1 MWQQDVCLDF
11 LVEPLSSDHIF
22 SATQTGSQST
32 VQWLSQPWLPENV
45 QASLC
50 LGTEVVCYGVHLSR
64 APCAQDTG
72 TEGHKRFLFFHEEA
86 DSLLAPEE
94 AKMLNGHIA
103 AQGPHRFRKQLH
115 VLQRGGRCVPQMG
128 L

>member
-1 MWQQDVCLDF
+1 MWKQDVCLDF
-11 LVEPLSSDHIF
+11 LVEPLSLDRIF
-22 SATQTGSQST
+22 STTQTGSQST

-45 QASLC
+45 QVSLC
-50 LGTEVVCYGVHLSR
+50 LGTEVLCYGVHLST

-86 DSLLAPEE
+86 DSLLGPEE
-94 AKMLNGHIA
+94 AKMLNWHIA
-103 AQGPHRFRKQLH
+103 AQRPHRFRKELH
-115 VLQRGGRCVPQMG
+115 VLQGRGSCMPQMG